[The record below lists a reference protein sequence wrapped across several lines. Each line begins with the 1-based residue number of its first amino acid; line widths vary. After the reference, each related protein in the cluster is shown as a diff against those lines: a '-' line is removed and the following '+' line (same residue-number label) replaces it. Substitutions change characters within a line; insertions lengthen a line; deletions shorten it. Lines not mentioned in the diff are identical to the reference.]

1 MLTIALF
8 VLTALA
14 LVAAQASG
22 LAVPVALTLS
32 VAWGIR
38 MYWQHDW
45 LTREGMAE
53 MATPCVLGQ
62 GLAFAVMVAMLVELA
77 DPVGGE
83 ALDGHGGLLKER
95 GPEGPRGVSLPWPW
109 ARGG

>member
-1 MLTIALF
+1 MQTLLLLF
-8 VLTALA
+8 LTALA

-32 VAWGIR
+32 VAWGLR

-62 GLAFAVMVAMLVELA
+62 GLALAVMVALLGDWPLFCAAASIPLQVVALRA
-77 DPVGGE
+77 LRARLPVG
-83 ALDGHGGLLKER
+83 A
-95 GPEGPRGVSLPWPW
+95 
-109 ARGG
+109 